1 MYGNVSKRNGR
12 RNLVNMSVMKYIASV
27 PVVIAVVASLYGSLS
42 YVNKLQNVIE
52 GNEKQIMVLGERVNG
67 EFSNVNL
74 RVGNIEGDMTRARE
88 ELVIQLTNLGSRVE
102 KVRIQNES
110 LRDGAYKLA
119 SEAELRALEDSV
131 RNLND
136 AMNQYKYDIK
146 ELTRQL
152 AGGY

>member
-1 MYGNVSKRNGR
+1 
-12 RNLVNMSVMKYIASV
+12 MSVMKYVASV

-52 GNEKQIMVLGERVNG
+52 GNEKQIMVLGERING

-74 RVGNIEGDMTRARE
+74 RVGNIEGDMIRARE

-102 KVRIQNES
+102 KVRIQNEA

-131 RNLND
+131 RIETKIFANVGAQRLRW
-136 AMNQYKYDIK
+136 AKYRK
-146 ELTRQL
+146 TRDLYERQSQGTRL
-152 AGGY
+152 

>member
-1 MYGNVSKRNGR
+1 
-12 RNLVNMSVMKYIASV
+12 MSVMKYVASV

-52 GNEKQIMVLGERVNG
+52 GNEKQIMVLEERVNG

-102 KVRIQNES
+102 KLRIQNES

>member
-1 MYGNVSKRNGR
+1 
-12 RNLVNMSVMKYIASV
+12 MSVMKYIASV

-52 GNEKQIMVLGERVNG
+52 GNEKQIMVLEERVNG

-74 RVGNIEGDMTRARE
+74 RVGNIESDMIRARE

>member
-1 MYGNVSKRNGR
+1 
-12 RNLVNMSVMKYIASV
+12 MSVMKYIASV

>member
-1 MYGNVSKRNGR
+1 MNA
-12 RNLVNMSVMKYIASV
+12 MKYIASV

-52 GNEKQIMVLGERVNG
+52 GNEKQIMVLGERING

-74 RVGNIEGDMTRARE
+74 RVGNIEGDMIRARE

>member
-1 MYGNVSKRNGR
+1 
-12 RNLVNMSVMKYIASV
+12 MSVMKYIASV

-88 ELVIQLTNLGSRVE
+88 KLVIQLTNLGSRVE

>member
-1 MYGNVSKRNGR
+1 
-12 RNLVNMSVMKYIASV
+12 MSVMKYIASV

-102 KVRIQNES
+102 KIRIQNES

>member
-1 MYGNVSKRNGR
+1 
-12 RNLVNMSVMKYIASV
+12 MSVMKYIASV

-52 GNEKQIMVLGERVNG
+52 GNEKQIMVLEERVNG

-74 RVGNIEGDMTRARE
+74 RVGNIEGDMIRARE

-102 KVRIQNES
+102 KVRIQNEA